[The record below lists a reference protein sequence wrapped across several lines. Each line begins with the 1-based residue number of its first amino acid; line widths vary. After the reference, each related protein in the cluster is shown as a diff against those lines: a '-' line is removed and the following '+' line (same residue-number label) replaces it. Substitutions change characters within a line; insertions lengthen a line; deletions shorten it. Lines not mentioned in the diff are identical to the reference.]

1 MKWHHRSSQ
10 LVKIQVSD
18 IHSTSE
24 NSVERICAPS
34 GLITLS
40 FEFGFKLVRHTKNTF
55 VNDSAIN
62 SYFLTIF

>member
-1 MKWHHRSSQ
+1 MKWHHRLSQ
-10 LVKIQVSD
+10 LVKIQVSH
-18 IHSTSE
+18 IHGTSE
-24 NSVERICAPS
+24 NSVERICAPN

-40 FEFGFKLVRHTKNTF
+40 FEFKLVRHTKNTF